1 MDSGAGRRH
10 PQAVSMAGEQASTSG
25 EPGVRLLDLVRVMDR
40 LYSPGGCPWDR
51 AQTHESLVRYLLEEA
66 YELAEA
72 IETGDRAALREELG
86 DVLMQVVFHARIA
99 AEHDADPWG
108 IDEVAGDIT
117 DKLVRRHPH
126 VFGDEQAPEGERA
139 QIRWDALKAAEKQ
152 RTSVVEGVPLGQ
164 PALALAAKLL
174 GRAERAGL
182 DVAVPAAHPTGE
194 EMDAEQVGASLFA
207 VAARAHRAGID
218 PEQALRQEAR
228 AYRDRVVR
236 AEATGA
242 GSAER
247 PGER

>member
-1 MDSGAGRRH
+1 MSELTS
-10 PQAVSMAGEQASTSG
+10 QSG
-25 EPGVRLLDLVRVMDR
+25 EPGARLLDLVQVMDR

-99 AEHDADPWG
+99 AEDATDPWG
-108 IDEVAGDIT
+108 IDEVAGDIA

-139 QIRWDALKAAEKQ
+139 QVRWDALKAAEKE
-152 RTSVVEGVPLGQ
+152 RTSVVEGVPLAQ
-164 PALALAAKLL
+164 PALALAGKLL

-182 DVAVPAAHPTGE
+182 DVAVPAAPVGPQGE
-194 EMDAEQVGASLFA
+194 GVDADQVGALLFA
-207 VAARAHRAGID
+207 AAARAHRAGID
-218 PEQALRQEAR
+218 PEQALRSAAR
-228 AYRDRVVR
+228 AYRDRVLQ
-236 AEATGA
+236 AETTQ
-242 GSAER
+242 
-247 PGER
+247 